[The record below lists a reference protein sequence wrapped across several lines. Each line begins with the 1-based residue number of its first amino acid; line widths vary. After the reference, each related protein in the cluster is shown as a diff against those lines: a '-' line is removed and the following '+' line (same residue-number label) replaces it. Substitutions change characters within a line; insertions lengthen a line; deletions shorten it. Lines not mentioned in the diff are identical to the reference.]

1 MSDQRMSKKGVAV
14 VVVAFT
20 IASLGL
26 GCLKMETR
34 LTVLQNGSILGTAII
49 AVQEMY
55 WNETE
60 ISNLTSLDL
69 QNATVWSEGGWT
81 YGQTP
86 ETIVPE
92 EDIDVTMTRYAGYTE
107 YALVANLSDF
117 QETGEEE
124 GLNLSDP
131 FTQMMLQTMTLNFTV
146 KMPGQISDSNAHRVE
161 GSTALWFF
169 NGATIQTVDKIY
181 VKSRSSI
188 PEGLLLQLAAV
199 PLLLG
204 LARLRRRPRSG

>member
-1 MSDQRMSKKGVAV
+1 MSRNGFAV
-14 VVVAFT
+14 VLVAII

-55 WNETE
+55 WNATE

-69 QNATVWSEGGWT
+69 QNATVWSEGGWV

-86 ETIVPE
+86 ETIIPE
-92 EDIDVTMTRYAGYTE
+92 ENMSVSMTRYPGYTE
-107 YALVANLSDF
+107 YALVANLTDY
-117 QETGEEE
+117 QQAGEEE

-131 FTQMMLQTMTLNFTV
+131 FTQLLLQTMTFNFTV
-146 KMPGQISDSNAHRVE
+146 KMPGQIFESNAHRVD
-161 GSTALWFF
+161 GSTARWFF
-169 NGATIQTVDKIY
+169 DGGSIITASRIY
-181 VKSRSSI
+181 AKSKAYVAEASV
-188 PEGLLLQLAAV
+188 LQLAATA
-199 PLLLG
+199 LLVL
-204 LARLRRRPRSG
+204 LARLRRRPRSS

>member
-1 MSDQRMSKKGVAV
+1 MSKNGLAV
-14 VVVAFT
+14 VVVAVL

-92 EDIDVTMTRYAGYTE
+92 EDMDVTVTRYPGYTE

-117 QETGEEE
+117 QESGEEE
-124 GLNLSDP
+124 GLNMSDP

-169 NGATIQTVDKIY
+169 NGATIQSVDRIY
-181 VKSRSSI
+181 VKSKSSI
-188 PEGLLLQLAAV
+188 PEATLQLAAV
-199 PLLLG
+199 PLLLA